1 MFQEKLIQNILYE
14 KLTTI
19 VNLSQFRDKE
29 SSGEPGLKKK
39 KRNIQR
45 EENKKGLEV

>member
-19 VNLSQFRDKE
+19 VNLPQFRDKK

-39 KRNIQR
+39 KRNIQ
-45 EENKKGLEV
+45 KTSHKV